1 VSKKSVELK
10 GKIAKNIT
18 MGNCRTRK
26 RPSYRIIL
34 ALGASVAVAAA
45 CGDSEA
51 DRTSRATSGGSA
63 GTSGAAGST
72 GFSGASGNGGAS
84 GAGAHGGG
92 SGAVGSGGTAGA
104 GGNGG
109 ASDAGG
115 NSDASG
121 AAGNG
126 AAGAGGVRPDGGGS
140 GSPGCGLPVTAG
152 TTKVTMNVAG
162 VARTYL
168 RVVPASL
175 AANTPAPLILGFH
188 GGSGTAEQASQYGL
202 TGTEAALYVY
212 PQALAFPAAGGVA
225 WNVSADGN
233 DDEFIDALL
242 IELGEKNCIDTTRVF
257 AAGQSNGAFFVNELG
272 CKRPDAFRAIAPAA
286 GGGPTGG
293 CTKGVSAMVV
303 HGTADT
309 TVSIEKGLFS
319 RDYWLRANGCAGASS
334 DPAPGLPCVA
344 YSGCAKPVLW
354 CEHAGAHSWPAFAG
368 NAIRSFFLSQ

>member
-1 VSKKSVELK
+1 MRN
-10 GKIAKNIT
+10 GRT
-18 MGNCRTRK
+18 CR
-26 RPSYRIIL
+26 RPSYGIVL

-45 CGDSEA
+45 CADSEPG
-51 DRTSRATSGGSA
+51 RTSRAPSGGNA
-63 GTSGAAGST
+63 GVSGAAGSA
-72 GFSGASGNGGAS
+72 GFSATSGTGGAAGGGAS
-84 GAGAHGGG
+84 GGAGGAGA
-92 SGAVGSGGTAGA
+92 SGGAAGA
-104 GGNGG
+104 GASGG
-109 ASDAGG
+109 AAGAG
-115 NSDASG
+115 ASG
-121 AAGNG
+121 GAAGAGASGGAAGAGGNG
-126 AAGAGGVRPDGGGS
+126 AAGAGGARPDAGG

-152 TTKVTMNVAG
+152 TTKVTMDVAG

-175 AANTPAPLILGFH
+175 DANTPAPLILGFH

-225 WNVSADGN
+225 WNVSPDGN

-242 IELGEKNCIDTTRVF
+242 IELGLKNCIDMARVF

-309 TVSIEKGLFS
+309 TVSIDKGQFS

-334 DPAPGLPCVA
+334 GPADGLPCVR

>member
-1 VSKKSVELK
+1 
-10 GKIAKNIT
+10 
-18 MGNCRTRK
+18 MGNGRTRK
-26 RPSYRIIL
+26 RSSHGIIL
-34 ALGASVAVAAA
+34 ALGASVAVAPA
-45 CGDSEA
+45 CADSEP
-51 DRTSRATSGGSA
+51 DRTSRATSGGNA
-63 GTSGAAGST
+63 GVSGAAGSG
-72 GFSGASGNGGAS
+72 GFSGASGNGGAA
-84 GAGAHGGG
+84 GAGA
-92 SGAVGSGGTAGA
+92 SGGAAGA
-104 GGNGG
+104 GGFGG
-109 ASDAGG
+109 
-115 NSDASG
+115 ASG

-126 AAGAGGVRPDGGGS
+126 AADAGGVRPDAGG

-152 TTKVTMNVAG
+152 TTKVTMDVAG

-168 RVVPASL
+168 RVVPAGL
-175 AANTPAPLILGFH
+175 HANSPAPVILGFH

-225 WNVSADGN
+225 WNVSPDGN

-242 IELGEKNCIDTTRVF
+242 VELGQKNCIDTTRVF

-293 CTKGVSAMVV
+293 CTKAVSAMVV

-309 TVSIEKGLFS
+309 TVLIEKGLFS
-319 RDYWLRANGCAGASS
+319 RDFWLRANGCAGASS
-334 DPAPGLPCVA
+334 GPAPGLPCVA

-368 NAIRSFFLSQ
+368 AAIRSFFLSQ

>member
-1 VSKKSVELK
+1 
-10 GKIAKNIT
+10 
-18 MGNCRTRK
+18 MGNGRTRK
-26 RPSYRIIL
+26 HASYRIIL
-34 ALGASVAVAAA
+34 TLGASVAVAAA
-45 CGDSEA
+45 CGDSDP

-63 GTSGAAGST
+63 GVSGTAGSA
-72 GFSGASGNGGAS
+72 GFSAASGNGGAS
-84 GAGAHGGG
+84 GAGARGGG
-92 SGAVGSGGTAGA
+92 SGAGASGGGPGA

-109 ASDAGG
+109 AA
-115 NSDASG
+115 G

-126 AAGAGGVRPDGGGS
+126 AAGAGGARPDAGGD

-152 TTKVTMNVAG
+152 TTKVMMDVAG
-162 VARTYL
+162 VERTYL

-175 AANTPAPLILGFH
+175 DANTPAPLILGFH

-212 PQALAFPAAGGVA
+212 PQALSFPAAGGVA
-225 WNVSADGN
+225 WNVSPDGN

-242 IELGEKNCIDTTRVF
+242 VELGQKNCIDMTRVF

-272 CKRPDAFRAIAPAA
+272 CKRPEAFRAIAPAA

-293 CTKGVSAMVV
+293 CTKGVSAMLI

-309 TVSIEKGLFS
+309 TVLIEQGRFS
-319 RDYWLRANGCAGASS
+319 RDYWLRANGCAGAPSAQA
-334 DPAPGLPCVA
+334 DGLPCVA

-368 NAIRSFFLSQ
+368 NAIRSFFLRQ

>member
-1 VSKKSVELK
+1 
-10 GKIAKNIT
+10 
-18 MGNCRTRK
+18 M
-26 RPSYRIIL
+26 
-34 ALGASVAVAAA
+34 
-45 CGDSEA
+45 D
-51 DRTSRATSGGSA
+51 
-63 GTSGAAGST
+63 
-72 GFSGASGNGGAS
+72 
-84 GAGAHGGG
+84 
-92 SGAVGSGGTAGA
+92 
-104 GGNGG
+104 
-109 ASDAGG
+109 
-115 NSDASG
+115 
-121 AAGNG
+121 
-126 AAGAGGVRPDGGGS
+126 
-140 GSPGCGLPVTAG
+140 
-152 TTKVTMNVAG
+152 VAG

-175 AANTPAPLILGFH
+175 NANTPAPLILGFH

-202 TGTEAALYVY
+202 TGSEAALYVY

-233 DDEFIDALL
+233 DDDFIDALL
-242 IELGEKNCIDTTRVF
+242 VELGQKNCIDTTRVF

-293 CTKGVSAMVV
+293 CTKGVAAMVV

-309 TVSIEKGLFS
+309 TVSIDKGLFS

-334 DPAPGLPCVA
+334 GPAAGLPCVA
-344 YSGCAKPVLW
+344 YSGCTKPILW

>member
-1 VSKKSVELK
+1 
-10 GKIAKNIT
+10 
-18 MGNCRTRK
+18 MGNGRAPK
-26 RPSYRIIL
+26 RPPYRIIL
-34 ALGASVAVAAA
+34 GLGASIAVAAA
-45 CGDSEA
+45 CGDSEPS
-51 DRTSRATSGGSA
+51 RTSRATSGGSA
-63 GTSGAAGST
+63 GVSGAAGSA
-72 GFSGASGNGGAS
+72 GFSAASGNGGAS
-84 GAGAHGGG
+84 SAGAGGGG
-92 SGAVGSGGTAGA
+92 AGA

-109 ASDAGG
+109 TADAGG
-115 NSDASG
+115 TGGAAGAGGTGGAAG

-126 AAGAGGVRPDGGGS
+126 AAGAGGARPDAGGG
-140 GSPGCGLPVTAG
+140 GSPGCGLPVIAG
-152 TTKVTMNVAG
+152 TTKVTMDVAG
-162 VARTYL
+162 VGRTYL

-175 AANTPAPLILGFH
+175 DANTPAPLILGFH

-242 IELGEKNCIDTTRVF
+242 IELGQKNCIDTTRVF

-303 HGTADT
+303 HGTADA
-309 TVSIEKGLFS
+309 TVLIEKGLFS

-334 DPAPGLPCVA
+334 APAPGLPCVA

-354 CEHAGAHSWPAFAG
+354 CEHSGAHSWPPFAG